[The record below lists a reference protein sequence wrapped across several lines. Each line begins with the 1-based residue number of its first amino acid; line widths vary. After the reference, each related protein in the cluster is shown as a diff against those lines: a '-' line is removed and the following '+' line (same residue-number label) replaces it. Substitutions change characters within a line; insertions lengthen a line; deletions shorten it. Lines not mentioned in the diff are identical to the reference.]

1 MKSLQTK
8 LVIIDGCGSELI
20 DIVTSSV
27 NYELSGDGSVLV
39 HTDNLKEAGEV
50 FPDRSGNIDL
60 PVLPTVSN
68 AQTKIKGILDY
79 LNDPKRNDAGPV
91 SIPYEGLILLR
102 C

>member
-1 MKSLQTK
+1 MKSLQVK

-20 DIVTSSV
+20 DLVTTTV

-39 HTDNLKEAGEV
+39 HTDNLKEATKL
-50 FPDRSGNIDL
+50 FPVKS
-60 PVLPTVSN
+60 
-68 AQTKIKGILDY
+68 IKGILNY
-79 LNDPKRNDAGPV
+79 LNDPKRNDSGPV